1 MSIEKAPSNL
11 EVLISEEVLQAGT
24 TLDEAVEEL
33 TDELNCVE
41 CIALEQC
48 ADCFGEDTR
57 NRETPR
63 CREVVRAYL
72 NQDYKKKEDK

>member
-1 MSIEKAPSNL
+1 MSSRKEAPSNL
-11 EVLISEEVLQAGT
+11 EMLISEEVLPAGT

-57 NRETPR
+57 NKENPR
-63 CREVVRAYL
+63 CRAYL
-72 NQDYKKKEDK
+72 KQDYKKKEDK

>member
-1 MSIEKAPSNL
+1 MSSRKEAPSNL
-11 EVLISEEVLQAGT
+11 EMLISEEVLQAGT

-33 TDELNCVE
+33 TDILNCVE

-57 NRETPR
+57 DGENPR

-72 NQDYKKKEDK
+72 NQDYKKEDK

>member
-41 CIALEQC
+41 CIAMEQC

-57 NRETPR
+57 NGENPR